1 MLLFRG
7 YMASGGGATELY
19 VRCTQDPG
27 LDKIVDGSKEINL
40 GKNKIVKGSLQAFVK
55 STRKMS
61 TFTAGCYQAARRAL
75 AAPNA
80 RWS

>member
-1 MLLFRG
+1 
-7 YMASGGGATELY
+7 MASFGAATELY
-19 VRCTQDPG
+19 VRCTQEPG
-27 LDKIVDGSKEINL
+27 LDEIVDGSKGNNL
-40 GKNKIVKGSLQAFVK
+40 GKNKIVNGSLQAFMQ

-61 TFTAGCYQAARRAL
+61 TFTAGFYQSARRAL